1 MHGLRNR
8 IAKLEEK
15 LKPVNEDEI
24 VMNIFIVEYP
34 GGELNSEV
42 YPGSAEPVP
51 KGHVRIGYSTRSG
64 NKHIILPEAEAE
76 RWLAEHDGL
85 KIILNK
91 A

>member
-1 MHGLRNR
+1 MSGLRSR

-24 VMNIFIVEYP
+24 IMNIFIVEYP
-34 GGELNSEV
+34 GSELNPEV
-42 YPGSAEPVP
+42 YPGPREPVP
-51 KGHVRIGYSTRSG
+51 EGHVRIGYSTRSG
-64 NKHIILPEAEAE
+64 NKQIILPEAEAE